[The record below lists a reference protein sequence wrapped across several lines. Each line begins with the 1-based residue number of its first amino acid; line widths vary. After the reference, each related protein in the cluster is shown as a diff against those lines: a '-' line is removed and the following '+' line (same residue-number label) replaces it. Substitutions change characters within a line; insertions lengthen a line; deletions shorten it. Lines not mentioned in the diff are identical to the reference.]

1 MSSTETYS
9 VIMSLFC
16 CPPKV
21 AQTICA
27 ISGCH
32 NALQLSAWLWMALL
46 SLWLSSIQLC
56 DTEGF
61 SQPSKAW
68 CVHPTLQA
76 HNAAHDDNVA
86 GSPLL
91 HVRHDLFYHAHGSEE
106 VGLKHFLHVIHADA
120 LHRAQQT
127 HTCIINWKIREERWV
142 VMVLTVPW
150 GTRLVLIYSDHIS
163 FK

>member
-27 ISGCH
+27 IMWLPYCS
-32 NALQLSAWLWMALL
+32 SAKCITLNGYIVPLTV
-46 SLWLSSIQLC
+46 SIQLW

-86 GSPLL
+86 SSPLL

-142 VMVLTVPW
+142 VKVLTVPR
-150 GTRLVLIYSDHIS
+150 GS
-163 FK
+163 